1 VRHFAVAGTA
11 LESRH
16 RRFATTVNM
25 IGVTGGGE
33 AFAALDAAAPRL
45 RPWRVGSGGRLSRRI
60 G

>member
-1 VRHFAVAGTA
+1 
-11 LESRH
+11 
-16 RRFATTVNM
+16 M